1 VTVHRGQSPV
11 ESPPFFEALAGG
23 EDDEGEDEDEQTDD
37 EDEDEQTDDDRIDE
51 AVDAATD
58 TDVAVDVPAG
68 ATETVDID
76 LSETAFARY
85 DEQAEWTTDEGTYE
99 IEVGRSSRD
108 VRSRA
113 EPER

>member
-1 VTVHRGQSPV
+1 MTVHRGQSPV

-23 EDDEGEDEDEQTDD
+23 EDDEGEDEQTDA
-37 EDEDEQTDDDRIDE
+37 DRIDE

-58 TDVAVDVPAG
+58 ADVAVDVPAG

-85 DEQAEWTTDEGTYE
+85 ESRRSGRPTRVPTKSRSGAPPGTSA
-99 IEVGRSSRD
+99 VG
-108 VRSRA
+108 
-113 EPER
+113 PN

>member
-1 VTVHRGQSPV
+1 
-11 ESPPFFEALAGG
+11 
-23 EDDEGEDEDEQTDD
+23 
-37 EDEDEQTDDDRIDE
+37 
-51 AVDAATD
+51 
-58 TDVAVDVPAG
+58 VPAG

-113 EPER
+113 ELER

>member
-23 EDDEGEDEDEQTDD
+23 EDDEGEDEQTDA
-37 EDEDEQTDDDRIDE
+37 DRIDE

-58 TDVAVDVPAG
+58 ADVAVDVPAG

-113 EPER
+113 ELER

>member
-1 VTVHRGQSPV
+1 MTVHRGQSPV

-23 EDDEGEDEDEQTDD
+23 EDDEGEDEQTDA
-37 EDEDEQTDDDRIDE
+37 DRIDE

-58 TDVAVDVPAG
+58 ADVAVDVPAG

-113 EPER
+113 ELER